1 LRAFTANPEDATMSK
16 HHLVAF
22 ACILTVLGF
31 TPAANAADYT
41 CPAPGQIDCVPVKK
55 QIGAWKD
62 NGSMATGNA
71 FGPNNQCANVIN
83 LPNGQKRLVCCYNKC
98 GVFLQDVTAT
108 ECTKTSQSTF
118 VCH

>member
-1 LRAFTANPEDATMSK
+1 MSK

-41 CPAPGQIDCVPVKK
+41 CPAPGQIDCVPVNK

-62 NGSMATGNA
+62 NGGMTTGNS
-71 FGPNNQCANVIN
+71 FMPNNQCANVIN
-83 LPNGQKRLVCCYNKC
+83 LPSGQKRLLCCYVKC
-98 GVFLQDVTAT
+98 GVFYQDVTAA
-108 ECTKTSQSTF
+108 ECTKVRESAFT
-118 VCH
+118 CR